1 MPIAASR
8 VRAFLPKPL
17 DAGIAAIVL
26 WLGAVAPGVS
36 GLPYSEVIYPLLL
49 VACGT
54 ALAWRQ
60 RHPVFSVSVIG
71 GAMVIHAVVFNSMS
85 LLAMSFTL
93 LAVWTVQSC
102 LNSLDRKSVV

>member
-8 VRAFLPKPL
+8 VQAFLPKPV
-17 DAGIAAIVL
+17 DAVVAALVL

-54 ALAWRQ
+54 ALAWGIPCSRC
-60 RHPVFSVSVIG
+60 RSLAGSWS
-71 GAMVIHAVVFNSMS
+71 SMP
-85 LLAMSFTL
+85 
-93 LAVWTVQSC
+93 
-102 LNSLDRKSVV
+102 

>member
-60 RHPVFSVSVIG
+60 RHPVFSVSAG
-71 GAMVIHAVVFNSMS
+71 PWSSMPLCS
-85 LLAMSFTL
+85 TPCRC
-93 LAVWTVQSC
+93 WP
-102 LNSLDRKSVV
+102 